1 MAQRTYPKSI
11 WGWLIAGLLLLGLAI
26 CLPIGAHAAGEPT
39 ATPTVSATTIPP
51 TVTATQPAATVAPL
65 PPTASATRSPA
76 TVTPLPTAIP
86 TRPPATA
93 TPRAAAVN
101 APADTATPTAT
112 PDCPD
117 SYEPDDDRVAQARL
131 LLTDGQQQLH
141 SFHRPGDKDYVKFS
155 ALASQTISL
164 YTLNLAPGVDTFLTL
179 YDSSG
184 AELALNDMD
193 PSNPAGS
200 LINYAITRTDTY
212 YLEVKHVNPA
222 AGGCGLTYYLAATA
236 AQATPT
242 PIPTTPAGEPKL
254 EVFSFYTTP
263 EVVRFY
269 EPFELFVTIRNGGAA
284 PAQDVVIRSER
295 VANQQSGF
303 MADDSSARSLGRLEI
318 DQQVTT
324 SRRYRYIPAT
334 ADESMSDSGAP
345 RPLNISLEQSGR
357 PAVSLDLYIRVF
369 KGLNMIADPTVNF
382 TRTLTKPDIIVRK
395 NWTGPAHKL
404 DEERPVNPSE
414 PFELVVELHNIGQV
428 EAHNVYIDFLAEHSD
443 KFYPVCSTAQKYV
456 PGSLRPDGH
465 AFASQTLRFTDA
477 KQDDAKQDAG
487 STRWFTLAIFYDFL
501 YAGQRVQERI
511 TPKIAI
517 SIARP
522 TPTPTP
528 TSTPDK
534 RTSSGQGDR
543 GGFASPDT
551 GLAMRSPVPEAGPSA
566 PAAAPP
572 AAPQVI
578 IPSYTSDPALPRP
591 GEPFV
596 LTLIVLNAGEA
607 AVRNLLLTW
616 QAGDLL
622 TPANPGA
629 ASQLLAYL
637 GPQQAQPVALR
648 LIASDHAAAGP
659 RTYPVRLEYDSSQGG
674 RTSSLQN
681 LDIALAAAGRGRA
694 PTEIATTG
702 RTEISIVVDHYTTE
716 PTLVAAGQ
724 PFILNLVLR
733 NLGLTDARQ
742 VTIGWQGD
750 ALAPLSSGQTQ
761 YLAAL
766 PAGQTATLTGRFY
779 LQDRGK
785 DGIERV
791 PVQIEFED
799 AAGRAFQRQEQ
810 ISLLIASSA
819 RQETDDVRAVQP
831 TPTSQPAA
839 MPTAAPAAPPKTHPD
854 GRPFLLRLLLAFLG
868 LGGQP

>member
-1 MAQRTYPKSI
+1 M
-11 WGWLIAGLLLLGLAI
+11 
-26 CLPIGAHAAGEPT
+26 
-39 ATPTVSATTIPP
+39 
-51 TVTATQPAATVAPL
+51 
-65 PPTASATRSPA
+65 
-76 TVTPLPTAIP
+76 
-86 TRPPATA
+86 
-93 TPRAAAVN
+93 
-101 APADTATPTAT
+101 DTATPTAT

-117 SYEPDDDRVAQARL
+117 AYEVDDDRMTQAKL
-131 LLTDGQQQLH
+131 LVTDGQPQLH
-141 SFHRPGDKDYVKFS
+141 SFHRPDDRDYVKFVG
-155 ALASQTISL
+155 QTGQVVSL
-164 YTLNLAPGVDTFLTL
+164 YTYNPAPGLDTFLTL
-179 YDSSG
+179 FNSHG
-184 AELALNDMD
+184 ITLTTNDTD
-193 PSNPAGS
+193 PANPAGS
-200 LINYAITRTDTY
+200 RINHAFTETATY

-222 AGGCGLTYYLAATA
+222 AGGCAFTYYLAATA

-242 PIPTTPAGEPKL
+242 PVPTAPAGEPKL

-269 EPFELFVTIRNGGAA
+269 EPFELFVTIRNAGAA
-284 PAQDVVIRSER
+284 PAQDVVVRSER

-303 MADDSSARSLGRLEI
+303 MADDNSTRSLGRLEI
-318 DQQVTT
+318 GQQATT

-334 ADESMSDSGAP
+334 ADESSDSGAP
-345 RPLNISLEQSGR
+345 RPLTISLEQSGR
-357 PAVSLDLYIRVF
+357 PTASLDLYMRVF
-369 KGLNMIADPTVNF
+369 KGLNRISDPTVAF

-428 EAHNVYIDFLAEHSD
+428 EAHNIYIDFLAEHSND
-443 KFYPVCSTAQKYV
+443 FFPVGSTAQKYV

-465 AFASQTLRFTDA
+465 AFASQTLRF
-477 KQDDAKQDAG
+477 KDAKQDAG

-511 TPKIAI
+511 TPRIAI
-517 SIARP
+517 SIVR
-522 TPTPTP
+522 PTPTP

-534 RTSSGQGDR
+534 RTGSGQGDR
-543 GGFASPDT
+543 GGYAPPDT

-566 PAAAPP
+566 SAAASP

-578 IPSYTSDPALPRP
+578 VPSYTTDPALPRP

-622 TPANPGA
+622 APANPGA

-648 LIASDHAAAGP
+648 LITNDHAAAGP

-681 LDIALAAAGRGRA
+681 LDIALAAAGRGRS
-694 PTEIATTG
+694 PTEMATAD
-702 RTEISIVVDHYTTE
+702 RTEILVVVDNYTTE

-724 PFILNLVLR
+724 PFVLNLVLR

-742 VTIGWQGD
+742 VTIEWQGD

-779 LQDRGK
+779 MQNRGK

-819 RQETDDVRAVQP
+819 RQETGEVRAVQP

-839 MPTAAPAAPPKTHPD
+839 MPTAAPAALPKTQPD
-854 GRPFLLRLLLAFLG
+854 GQPFLLRLLLALLG